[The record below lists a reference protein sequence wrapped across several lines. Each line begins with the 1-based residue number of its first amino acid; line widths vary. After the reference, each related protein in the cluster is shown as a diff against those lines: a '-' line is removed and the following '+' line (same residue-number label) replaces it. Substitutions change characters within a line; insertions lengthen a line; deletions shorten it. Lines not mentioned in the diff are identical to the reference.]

1 MFFTLSARK
10 EKKRDGTETKSIE
23 TLLREIGIQRGV
35 LETLGEDKID
45 KMREIR
51 DRVIDAYRT
60 IIAMYEEANETLV
73 KDEVVP
79 LQTEYQ
85 TTLDEYI
92 EATRELERLRG
103 VEQDIKRR
111 HREHLARIQITMDDT
126 SEEETKIEEEAAF
139 YSALNTEIK
148 DNRVALAHIN
158 AEMRRLK
165 SLNVDRESRLAIVNT
180 QRDEYTS
187 QESAIK
193 TQLDEFVQHYR
204 DMEMEDESS
213 PPSQAVLSIEP
224 DMSDD
229 PRKEKARRIMA
240 LLRASQYDVLKAE
253 FSAEWQQF
261 FLVALFALFG
271 ASKNGE
277 PVDTQIPLLIVY
289 MTESHGAYMPFIYET
304 LISRRLSDEEKE
316 TRILNYLADLPI
328 AERLEN
334 TKTKVATLVYKTA
347 GFGRAELLRV
357 IEALLTN
364 KPDIFVIPIDETRLQ
379 DNITTVATTEEKK
392 RVERLKAMVQFRHYE
407 LEGVKQ
413 ASTTQRLDENAHLY
427 RVKDTRTGRSVVIR
441 IEPYESGRSEQE
453 RRAYELFN
461 KVAATGFERLV
472 NHFRLEHFPSGVFG
486 GGDTLFNPVHVY
498 VTEAPDVDSDV
509 LKGMA
514 TEEDRQCVLIDLL
527 YALREVKRQFGA
539 QHNNIRAETI
549 KININ
554 KKALTQPPRNYRL
567 DDEEKTILECR
578 SQYRAILVHYRFVTL
593 EEGMDVAQRSLLSG
607 VDYDRVRQIL
617 SHPHFMVRN
626 ELRRTL
632 FTLIE
637 QNKESIAFDTLLYA
651 LK

>member
-23 TLLREIGIQRGV
+23 TLLKEIGIQRGV

-45 KMREIR
+45 KIREIR
-51 DRVIDAYRT
+51 DSVIDAYRT
-60 IIAMYEEANETLV
+60 IINMYEEANETLV
-73 KDEVVP
+73 KDEIEP
-79 LQTEYQ
+79 LQTAYQ

-92 EATRELERLRG
+92 EATRELERLRS

-111 HREHLARIQITMDDT
+111 YREHLARIQITMDDT
-126 SEEETKIEEEAAF
+126 SEEETKIGEEAAF
-139 YSALNTEIK
+139 YTVLNTEIK
-148 DNRVALAHIN
+148 DNRVALARLN
-158 AEMRRLK
+158 AEVIRLK
-165 SLNVDRESRLAIVNT
+165 SLNVSRQSRLAIVNT

-187 QESAIK
+187 DQNAIK
-193 TQLDEFVQHYR
+193 TQLGEFVQKYR
-204 DMEMEDESS
+204 DIEGESS
-213 PPSQAVLSIEP
+213 PSPDAVSLEP
-224 DMSDD
+224 VNDESDD
-229 PRKEKARRIMA
+229 PRKEKAKRIMT

-304 LISRRLSDEEKE
+304 LISRRLSGEEKE

-334 TKTKVATLVYKTA
+334 TKTKVATLVYKTV
-347 GFGRAELLRV
+347 GFDRAELLRV

-364 KPDIFVIPIDETRLQ
+364 KPDVFVIPTDEKTRLQ
-379 DNITTVATTEEKK
+379 ENIATATVEEKR
-392 RVERLKAMVQFRHYE
+392 RVERLKAVVQFRHYD

-413 ASTTQRLDENAHLY
+413 ASTTQRLDENAYLY
-427 RVKDTRTGRSVVIR
+427 RVKDKRTGRSVVIR

-461 KVAATGFERLV
+461 KVVGFERLV

-486 GGDTLFNPVHVY
+486 GDTLFNPVRVY
-498 VTEAPDVDSDV
+498 VTEAPDADSNV
-509 LKGMA
+509 LERMG
-514 TEEDRQCVLIDLL
+514 TQEERRCVLIDVL

-539 QHNNIRAETI
+539 QHNNVRADTI

-554 KKALTQPPRNYRL
+554 KKALSQPPRTYRL
-567 DDEEKTILECR
+567 DDEEKTVLECR
-578 SQYRAILVHYRFVTL
+578 SQYRAILIHYRFVTL
-593 EEGMDVAQRSLLSG
+593 EEGMDVAQRRLLSG
-607 VDYDRVRQIL
+607 VDYDSVQQVL
-617 SHPHFMVRN
+617 AHPHFMVGD
-626 ELRRTL
+626 ELRRAL
-632 FTLIE
+632 HTLIE
-637 QNKESIAFDTLLYA
+637 RNKESIAFDTLLKA

>member
-23 TLLREIGIQRGV
+23 TLLKEIGIQRGV

-51 DRVIDAYRT
+51 DSVIDAYRT
-60 IIAMYEEANETLV
+60 IINMYEEANETLV
-73 KDEVVP
+73 KDEIEP
-79 LQTEYQ
+79 LQTAYQ

-92 EATRELERLRG
+92 EATRELERLRS

-111 HREHLARIQITMDDT
+111 YREHLARIQITMDDT
-126 SEEETKIEEEAAF
+126 SEEETKIGEEAAF
-139 YSALNTEIK
+139 YTVLNTEIK

-187 QESAIK
+187 EESAIK
-193 TQLDEFVQHYR
+193 TQLDEFVQNYR
-204 DMEMEDESS
+204 DMEDESS
-213 PPSQAVLSIEP
+213 PPSQVVLSIEP
-224 DMSDD
+224 DVSDD
-229 PRKEKARRIMA
+229 PRKEKAKRIMT

-304 LISRRLSDEEKE
+304 IISRRLSGEEKE
-316 TRILNYLADLPI
+316 TRILNYLADSPI

-334 TKTKVATLVYKTA
+334 TKTKVATLVYKTV
-347 GFGRAELLRV
+347 GFDRAELLRV

-364 KPDIFVIPIDETRLQ
+364 KPDVFVIPTDEETRLQ
-379 DNITTVATTEEKK
+379 ENIATAIVEEKR
-392 RVERLKAMVQFRHYE
+392 RVERLKAVVQFRHYE

-413 ASTTQRLDENAHLY
+413 PSTTQRLDENAHLY
-427 RVKDTRTGRSVVIR
+427 RVKDKRTGRSVVIR
-441 IEPYESGRSEQE
+441 IEPYELGRSEQE

-461 KVAATGFERLV
+461 KVAGFERLV

-486 GGDTLFNPVHVY
+486 GGGDTLFNPVHVY
-498 VTEAPDVDSDV
+498 VTEASDVDSDI

-514 TEEDRQCVLIDLL
+514 THEDRRCVLIDIL
-527 YALREVKRQFGA
+527 YALREIKRQYGA
-539 QHNNIRAETI
+539 QHNNVRAETI

-554 KKALTQPPRNYRL
+554 KKALSQPPRTYRL
-567 DDEEKTILECR
+567 ANEEKTVLECH

-593 EEGMDVAQRSLLSG
+593 KEDMDVAQRRLLSG
-607 VDYDRVRQIL
+607 VDYDNIRQIL
-617 SHPHFMVRN
+617 AHPYFIVGD
-626 ELRRTL
+626 ELRREL
-632 FTLIE
+632 YTLIE
-637 QNKESIAFDTLLYA
+637 RNKESIAFDTLLEV